1 MAKKN
6 VVEVKQEKA
15 TPLSVAGRYQPL
27 VTLRNE
33 IDQLFEDFGWPD
45 FGFPLLRR
53 AGSVEP
59 VRQLRDIWMT
69 APAMDLVERD
79 GEYEVQAELP
89 GLTIKDVEVK
99 LSEGMLTIRGEKSAE
114 RKEDEENYHLHE
126 RSYGEFQRCFRLP
139 NGIDPDKVEARF
151 ENGVLNVRIPKSAEA
166 RKMERKIEVKS
177 A

>member
-6 VVEVKQEKA
+6 LVEVKQEKA
-15 TPLSVAGRYQPL
+15 TPLTTAGRQPPL
-27 VTLRNE
+27 VALRNE

-53 AGSVEP
+53 TGSVEP
-59 VRQLRDIWMT
+59 VRQLRDIWVA
-69 APAMDLVERD
+69 APAMDLVERN

-89 GLTIKDVEVK
+89 GLTIGDVEVK

-114 RKEDEENYHLHE
+114 RKEDEEDYHLRE

-139 NGIDPDKVEARF
+139 NGIDADKVEAKF
-151 ENGVLNVRIPKSAEA
+151 ENGVLSVRIPKSAEA
-166 RKMERKIEVKS
+166 KKKERKIEVKN